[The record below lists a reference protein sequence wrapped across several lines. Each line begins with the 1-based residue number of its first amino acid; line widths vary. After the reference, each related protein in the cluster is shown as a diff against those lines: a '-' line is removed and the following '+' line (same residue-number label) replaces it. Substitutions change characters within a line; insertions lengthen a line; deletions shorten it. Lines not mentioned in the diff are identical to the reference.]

1 MCNKEGEGSR
11 ELENNQGRNVHFK
24 HRDNLENFQK
34 VEGGRK
40 TERKYSQ
47 CKRKINRQKR

>member
-1 MCNKEGEGSR
+1 MW
-11 ELENNQGRNVHFK
+11 FK

-40 TERKYSQ
+40 TERKYSLG
-47 CKRKINRQKR
+47 KRKIN